1 MLSVLVDQVLR
12 RCCLYVVLS
21 QLEKARS
28 FLGVYRIGEVSQ
40 VKNLLCAFAI
50 CVFPKI
56 PAPLTVGLI
65 FMKRISLV

>member
-40 VKNLLCAFAI
+40 VKNLL
-50 CVFPKI
+50 
-56 PAPLTVGLI
+56 
-65 FMKRISLV
+65 

>member
-1 MLSVLVDQVLR
+1 MSTSKYESHFCLSTVRCEVLMLSVLVDQVLR

-40 VKNLLCAFAI
+40 VKNLL
-50 CVFPKI
+50 
-56 PAPLTVGLI
+56 
-65 FMKRISLV
+65 